1 MNSSKKSILIVDDVV
16 DNLTVL
22 SELLIAEGY
31 QVRPVTSGAMA
42 LKTISSGIP
51 DLILLDI
58 KMPEMDGYQLCRRI
72 KADERLKEI
81 PVVFISAYGEET
93 EKIKA
98 FEAGGVDYIM
108 KPFHAG
114 EVYARIKTH
123 LTLSDAKKSLEMMN
137 NELENKIFLRTKE
150 LEESNRQLKITEEKF
165 HKAFQLNPVMMVISS
180 LASGR
185 IIEINKAFENQ
196 TGYLKDELIGLAG
209 SKDASLPG
217 RKTWDEIFSVLS
229 SKESDKDFDAE
240 FCTKTGERRIGHLL
254 AEIVEVNGEPCI
266 LTVAEDI
273 TERKQSEEMIKEQLQ
288 ELQRWY
294 NATLSREDKVI
305 ELKQEVNELLARLK
319 EPPRYSIADKNK

>member
-1 MNSSKKSILIVDDVV
+1 MNSRKKSILIVDDVV

-58 KMPEMDGYQLCRRI
+58 KMPEMDGFQLCRRL

-81 PVVFISAYGEET
+81 PVVFISAYGEEA

-98 FEAGGVDYIM
+98 FESGGVDYIM

-114 EVYARIKTH
+114 EVYARVKTH
-123 LTLSDAKKSLEMMN
+123 LALSDAKKSLEIMN
-137 NELENKIFLRTKE
+137 NELENKIFQRTKE
-150 LEESNRQLKITEEKF
+150 LEDSNHQLKITEEKF
-165 HKAFQLNPVMMVISS
+165 HKAFHLNPVMMVISS
-180 LASGR
+180 LSSGR

-196 TGYLKDELIGLAG
+196 TGYTKEDLIGLTG
-209 SKDASLPG
+209 KDNLLPG

-229 SKESDKDFDAE
+229 TKESDKNFDAE
-240 FCTKTGERRIGHLL
+240 FYTKTGERRIGHLF
-254 AEIVEVNGEPCI
+254 AEIVEVGSEPCI

-294 NATLSREDKVI
+294 NVTLSREDKVT
-305 ELKQEVNELLARLK
+305 ELKQEVNKLLARLK
-319 EPPRYSIADKNK
+319 EPPRYTIPDKNK